1 MIFYY
6 IKVATK
12 AIFQRKENFSKEFG
26 KNKVK
31 EYMNPLNSF
40 ADGFSS
46 TLLRL

>member
-12 AIFQRKENFSKEFG
+12 AIFQIKENFSKEFD

-40 ADGFSS
+40 ADGFSR